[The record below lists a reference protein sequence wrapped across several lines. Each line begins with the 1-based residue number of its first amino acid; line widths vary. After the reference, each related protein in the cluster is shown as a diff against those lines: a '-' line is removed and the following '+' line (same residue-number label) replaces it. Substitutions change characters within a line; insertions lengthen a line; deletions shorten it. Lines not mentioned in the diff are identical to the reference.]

1 MHLDYKPHDILV
13 DELKSCR
20 TLTVRHIYDPLGRE
34 LTAERLISNR
44 SEPNGA
50 SDLSMKKLYAEHG
63 DIFFPYGLKPDPKHR
78 NSREDCAI
86 FQNILV
92 RAGLI
97 NAPKAH

>member
-1 MHLDYKPHDILV
+1 MHLDHKPLERLV
-13 DELKSCR
+13 D
-20 TLTVRHIYDPLGRE
+20 DPLGRE

-78 NSREDCAI
+78 NSREI
-86 FQNILV
+86 V
-92 RAGLI
+92 RYFRTFSSGQAS
-97 NAPKAH
+97 